1 MHMNRADGKVVLIT
15 GAARGMGRA
24 HAVRFAEEGA
34 DIIAVDICR
43 DIEGLPYT
51 MATLEDLDETVRL
64 VEKTGQ
70 RIVARQADVRQPAE
84 MVNALND
91 GVAELGPVDIVLANA
106 GIVFGSPTAEVAIE
120 RWRDVIDVNLNGV
133 FYTIKAALPSMIAGG
148 RGGSIVITSSIAGR
162 RGYANLASYTASKH
176 GVVGLM
182 RSLANELN
190 EHRIRVNCIHPTN
203 TATDMLLNDASYHTF
218 ARDVEEPTQE
228 DAIPGMA
235 GINLIPV
242 PWIDPR
248 DISNALLWITSDEA
262 RYVTGISLPVDAG
275 SYVRT
280 F

>member
-1 MHMNRADGKVVLIT
+1 MGRAEGKVVFIT

-34 DIIAVDICR
+34 RVLAVDICT
-43 DIEGLPYT
+43 DIPGLPYRMGT
-51 MATLEDLDETVRL
+51 REDLAETVRL
-64 VEKTGQ
+64 VEAAGG
-70 RIVARQADVRQPAE
+70 RAVARQADVRDPDQLARAVAE
-84 MVNALND
+84 
-91 GVAELGPVDIVLANA
+91 GVGELGPVDIVLANA
-106 GIVFGSPTAEVAIE
+106 GIVFGSPTSEVDVQ
-120 RWRDVIDVNLNGV
+120 RWRDVIDVNLSGA
-133 FYTIKAALPSMIAGG
+133 FYTVRAALPSMMAAG

-162 RGYANLASYTASKH
+162 RGYSNLAGYTASKH

-182 RSLANELN
+182 RTLANELN

-218 ARDVEEPTQE
+218 ARDVDQPTQE

-242 PWIDPR
+242 PWIDAR
-248 DISNALLWITSDEA
+248 DISNALLWLTSDEA

>member
-1 MHMNRADGKVVLIT
+1 MSRAEGKVVFIT
-15 GAARGMGRA
+15 GAARGMGRS

-34 DIIAVDICR
+34 DIIAVDICS
-43 DIEGLPYT
+43 DVGELPYSMGT
-51 MATLEDLDETVRL
+51 PDDLAETVRL
-64 VEKTGQ
+64 VEAAGG
-70 RIVARQADVRQPAE
+70 RVVARQADVRDPEQLAQ
-84 MVNALND
+84 AAAD
-91 GVAELGPVDIVLANA
+91 GVAELGSIDVVLANA
-106 GIVFGSPTAEVAIE
+106 GIVFGAPTIEVDVQ

-148 RGGSIVITSSIAGR
+148 RGGSIAITSSIAGR

-218 ARDVEEPTQE
+218 ARDLDEPTQE

-242 PWIDPR
+242 PWIEPR
-248 DISNALLWITSDEA
+248 DISNALVWLASDEA
-262 RYVTGISLPVDAG
+262 RFVTGISLPVDAG

>member
-1 MHMNRADGKVVLIT
+1 VKRAEGKVVFIT

-34 DIIAVDICR
+34 SIIAVDLCA
-43 DIEGLPYT
+43 DIDGLPYGMGT
-51 MATLEDLDETVRL
+51 ADDLDETVRL
-64 VEKTGQ
+64 VRAAGG
-70 RIVARQADVRQPAE
+70 RAVARRADVRSPEELAQA
-84 MVNALND
+84 VTD

-106 GIVFGSPTAEVAIE
+106 GIVFGSPTLEVDIQ

-133 FYTIKAALPSMIAGG
+133 FYTVKAALPSMVHSG

-190 EHRIRVNCIHPTN
+190 EHHIRVNCIHPTN

-218 ARDVEEPTQE
+218 ARDMEEPTQE

-242 PWIDPR
+242 PWIDAR
-248 DISNALLWITSDEA
+248 DISNALLWLTSDEA
-262 RYVTGISLPVDAG
+262 RYVTGASLPVDAG